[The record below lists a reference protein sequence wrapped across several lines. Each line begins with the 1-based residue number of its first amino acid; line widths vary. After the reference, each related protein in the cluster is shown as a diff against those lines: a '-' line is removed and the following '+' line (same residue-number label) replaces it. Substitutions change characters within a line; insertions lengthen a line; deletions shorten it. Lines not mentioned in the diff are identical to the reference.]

1 MKHVLSVKV
10 NNTAGVLSHVT
21 GLFTRRSYNI
31 DSLCVGE
38 TNDPK
43 YSVITLVI
51 NETPEMIQQITK
63 QLLKLIDVKEI
74 KDLTADVSIKR
85 ELLLVTVEIKKTEK
99 ADLIALSRLFE
110 ATIVEMATSTQAGKS
125 VGSTVLIQLVAEPR
139 RVANFIQA
147 MADFKIVNMAR
158 TGVVALAL
166 P

>member
-38 TNDPK
+38 THEPQF
-43 YSVITLVI
+43 SVITLVI
-51 NETPEMIQQITK
+51 NEDAAMIEQITK
-63 QLLKLIDVKEI
+63 QLLKLIDVIEI
-74 KDLTADVSIKR
+74 HNLTGDISAKR
-85 ELLLVTVEIKKTEK
+85 ELLLLTVEIKRTER
-99 ADLIALSRLFE
+99 AELLALATLFE
-110 ATIVEMATSTQAGKS
+110 ATVVEMSASQA
-125 VGSTVLIQLVAEPR
+125 LLQLVAEPR
-139 RVANFIQA
+139 RTSHFIQA
-147 MADFKIVNMAR
+147 LAAFKIKNMAR

>member
-51 NETPEMIQQITK
+51 DETPEMIQQITK
-63 QLLKLIDVKEI
+63 QVLKLIDREEHSGPQPPHRLRPRFCTCGRGAGPRFPTPFPFPFFSRSGPERRRDSFASPARRSAMVRRASEI
-74 KDLTADVSIKR
+74 SAI
-85 ELLLVTVEIKKTEK
+85 
-99 ADLIALSRLFE
+99 
-110 ATIVEMATSTQAGKS
+110 
-125 VGSTVLIQLVAEPR
+125 STVS
-139 RVANFIQA
+139 
-147 MADFKIVNMAR
+147 
-158 TGVVALAL
+158 
-166 P
+166 